1 MSNRHAHK
9 KQTAEIR
16 ARMAKTGERYQT
28 ARDRIL
34 ARSTDPAS
42 AVDLVPCARF
52 GVPTTL
58 AILSVQSLHWFAW
71 IGHAPRSGPGAV
83 PAPMS
88 SAVIAFRPRGV
99 N

>member
-9 KQTAEIR
+9 KLTAEIR

-34 ARSTDPAS
+34 ARPRDPAS

-58 AILSVQSLHWFAW
+58 AILSTHSLHWIAW
-71 IGHAPRSGPGAV
+71 LGHAPRSGRAVV
-83 PAPMS
+83 PA
-88 SAVIAFRPRGV
+88 SAPFAMVALRPRGV